1 MLDVGGNV
9 AEWARDVWARPTDAY
24 WAPVGMMTDPLN
36 TPPNALDGDR
46 RPIRGGDWTTTAN
59 LARGGIRRR
68 RGVEEQVP
76 HVGFRC
82 VRPGKP

>member
-1 MLDVGGNV
+1 
-9 AEWARDVWARPTDAY
+9 
-24 WAPVGMMTDPLN
+24 MMTDPLN
-36 TPPNALDGDR
+36 TTPNALEGDR